1 MAYLDKNR
9 LNICEGE
16 LKRVLVFRGEN
27 LLAAG
32 VESLLTR
39 EDDLLVL
46 GVANNCD
53 DGFSFEHEIELFH
66 PSVVILE
73 ESSLSADFSFI
84 YEVLKKYPR
93 VRVIVVDEGD
103 NLVHILDKRAITVV
117 QSTDLIEVIRRDH
130 NYDR

>member
-1 MAYLDKNR
+1 MAYLDKKR
-9 LNICEGE
+9 LNICEAE

-39 EDDLLVL
+39 QDDLLVL

-53 DGFSFEHEIELFH
+53 DAFSFEHEIELFH

-84 YEVLKKYPR
+84 YEVLKKYPQL
-93 VRVIVVDEGD
+93 RVIVVDEGD

>member
-1 MAYLDKNR
+1 MTYLDKNR

-84 YEVLKKYPR
+84 YEVLKKYPQL
-93 VRVIVVDEGD
+93 RVIVVDEGD

>member
-9 LNICEGE
+9 LNICEAE

-27 LLAAG
+27 LLTAG

-39 EDDLLVL
+39 QDDLLVL
-46 GVANNCD
+46 SVANNCD
-53 DGFSFEHEIELFH
+53 DAFSFEHEIELFH

-84 YEVLKKYPR
+84 YEVFKKYPQL
-93 VRVIVVDEGD
+93 RVIVVDEGD
-103 NLVHILDKRAITVV
+103 NLVHILDKRAITVA

-130 NYDR
+130 HYDR

>member
-9 LNICEGE
+9 LNICEAE

-39 EDDLLVL
+39 QDDLLVL

-53 DGFSFEHEIELFH
+53 DAFSFEHEIELFH

-84 YEVLKKYPR
+84 YEVLKKYPQL
-93 VRVIVVDEGD
+93 RVIVVDEGD
-103 NLVHILDKRAITVV
+103 NLVHIFDKRAITVA

-130 NYDR
+130 HYDR

>member
-84 YEVLKKYPR
+84 YEVLKKYPQL
-93 VRVIVVDEGD
+93 RVIVVDEGD

>member
-9 LNICEGE
+9 LNICEAE

-84 YEVLKKYPR
+84 YEVLKKYPQL
-93 VRVIVVDEGD
+93 RVIVVDEGD

>member
-9 LNICEGE
+9 LNICEAE

-27 LLAAG
+27 LLTAG

-84 YEVLKKYPR
+84 YEVLKKYPQL
-93 VRVIVVDEGD
+93 RVIVVDEGD
-103 NLVHILDKRAITVV
+103 NLVHILDKRAITVA

-130 NYDR
+130 HYDR

>member
-32 VESLLTR
+32 VESLLAR

-46 GVANNCD
+46 GVTNVCED
-53 DGFSFEHEIELFH
+53 EFSFEHEIELFR
-66 PSVVILE
+66 PSVVILD
-73 ESSLSADFSFI
+73 ESSLATDFSYLYAI
-84 YEVLKKYPR
+84 LKKYPQL
-93 VRVIVVDEGD
+93 RVIVVDEGD
-103 NLVHILDKRAITVV
+103 NMVHIFDKQVITVA
-117 QSTDLIEVIRRDH
+117 QSTDLIDVIRRE
-130 NYDR
+130 NQYGL